1 MAKCFALTLIIMIKA
16 RSSGLNQIYINWP
29 Q

>member
-1 MAKCFALTLIIMIKA
+1 MAKGFTLKISIIKA
-16 RSSGLNQIYINWP
+16 RSSELNQIYINWP